1 MKTHE
6 PIPLSADAE
15 RRLLAVYAPEER
27 REARRML
34 EFSCGSAVESGWG
47 REPAAYDRVR
57 FAAMQFSYGRIEGLV
72 YAITLAQT
80 DWRDLL
86 VQAGFADDA
95 TEHTRW
101 MVPGSAEEQRAL
113 DRWVPRDPLVGSAL
127 PLVPGIV
134 IQPMQR
140 HASTLAFTV
149 HGVPAL
155 EFVHG
160 LLSALR
166 EGEEVML
173 PDPHDDCGR
182 YVRGVDGRRWQTQL
196 ICHGRFGDPWHDA
209 DRVRAAAWLLPAAE
223 CMVADARIVGAI
235 SLPSER

>member
-1 MKTHE
+1 MTART
-6 PIPLSADAE
+6 PIALTADAE
-15 RRLLAVYAPEER
+15 RRVQAVYAPEER
-27 REARRML
+27 AEARRML
-34 EFSCGSAVESGWG
+34 ELDCGSAVESGWG
-47 REPAAYDRVR
+47 KEPAAYDRVR
-57 FAAMQFSYGRIEGLV
+57 FAAMKASFGRLEGLRR
-72 YAITLAQT
+72 AIALAQV

-86 VQAGFADDA
+86 VEAGFAHDA

-101 MVPGSAEEQRAL
+101 LVPGSPEEQRAL
-113 DRWVPRDPLVGSAL
+113 DRWVPRDPLAGSAL
-127 PLVPGIV
+127 PLVAGIV

-166 EGEEVML
+166 VGEEVML
-173 PDPHDDCGR
+173 PDPQDDCGC
-182 YVRGVDGRRWQTQL
+182 YVRAVPGGWQTRL

-209 DRVRAAAWLLPAAE
+209 NRRRAAAWLLPAAE
-223 CMVADARIVGAI
+223 SMVANARIEGAI
-235 SLPSER
+235 TLQNP